1 MTLTGSKFGQEFYL
15 EKLKMLFFVQ
25 GIHVQATKFVAKR
38 YETDCYELRSC
49 RRRQRKCFS

>member
-15 EKLKMLFFVQ
+15 EKLKMLLFVQ